1 MIPRVLSCCVVPA
14 ALLFMAACA
23 FSQERAANAV
33 SDVWTHAG
41 ETSVVVSCVTSAP
54 AKACVEYGLTTSY
67 GSRAAGDDK
76 PRYVHIIR
84 LAKLTPGQEV
94 HCRIVAT
101 APDGTEAK
109 SDDLTLRPARIEA
122 AVRIPADV
130 TGPPSCWTSPTPPT
144 S

>member
-1 MIPRVLSCCVVPA
+1 MNRGTCVVILVA
-14 ALLFMAACA
+14 ALALMTRHVSGQAPPLKI
-23 FSQERAANAV
+23 